1 MFWSIIL
8 KILGIDP
15 GLTNTGY
22 GLIQVENRNYKS
34 LEGGV
39 IRTKASQP
47 LESRLYSIYSVIK
60 EIVEEFSPNS
70 VAIEELHSRS
80 RFVKTAILLGH
91 ARGAAIVAVGE
102 FNIPVFNYQPT
113 QAKNMI
119 TGFGGASKEQI
130 KIAVSEYLG
139 ESNIIK
145 NEHMADA
152 FSIAICHGMMIEKSI

>member
-1 MFWSIIL
+1 M

>member
-1 MFWSIIL
+1 L

-22 GLIQVENRNYKS
+22 GLISVKNRNYKS

-39 IRTKASQP
+39 IRTKSDQS
-47 LESRLYSIYSVIK
+47 LENRLYSIYSVIK
-60 EIVEEFSPNS
+60 DIMMEFSPNS

-91 ARGAAIVAVGE
+91 ARGAAIVAVGQ
-102 FNIPVFNYQPT
+102 FNVPVFNYQPT
-113 QAKNMI
+113 QAKNML

-130 KIAVSEYLG
+130 KAAVSDCLG
-139 ESNIIK
+139 EPNIIK

>member
-1 MFWSIIL
+1 MIL

-15 GLTNTGY
+15 GLSNTGY
-22 GLIQVENRNYKS
+22 GLIELQNRGYKS

-39 IRTKASQP
+39 IRTKSNQP
-47 LESRLYSIYSVIK
+47 LESRLYSIYSLIK
-60 EIVEEFSPNS
+60 EIVEEFSPDS

-130 KIAVSEYLG
+130 KDAVSDYLG

>member
-1 MFWSIIL
+1 L

>member
-1 MFWSIIL
+1 M

-22 GLIQVENRNYKS
+22 GLIEVGNGNYKS

-39 IRTKASQP
+39 IRTKANQP
-47 LESRLYSIYSVIK
+47 LETRLYSIYSVIK

-130 KIAVSEYLG
+130 KLAVSDYLG

>member
-1 MFWSIIL
+1 L

-22 GLIQVENRNYKS
+22 GLIEVGNGNYKS

-39 IRTKASQP
+39 IRTKANQP

-130 KIAVSEYLG
+130 KLAVSDYLG

>member
-1 MFWSIIL
+1 M
-8 KILGIDP
+8 
-15 GLTNTGY
+15 
-22 GLIQVENRNYKS
+22 YK
-34 LEGGV
+34 
-39 IRTKASQP
+39 RQ
-47 LESRLYSIYSVIK
+47 
-60 EIVEEFSPNS
+60 EFSPDS

-91 ARGAAIVAVGE
+91 ARGAAIVAVGQ
-102 FNIPVFNYQPT
+102 FNVPVFNYQPT
-113 QAKNMI
+113 QAKNML

-130 KIAVSEYLG
+130 KAAVSDCLG